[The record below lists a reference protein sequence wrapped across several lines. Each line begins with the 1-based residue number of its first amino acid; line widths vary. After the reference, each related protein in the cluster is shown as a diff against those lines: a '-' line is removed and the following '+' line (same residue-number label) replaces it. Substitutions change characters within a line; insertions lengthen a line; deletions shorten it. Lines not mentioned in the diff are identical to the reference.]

1 MINFKTLSKRIP
13 TNEEGIF
20 YKSIINENGKEVD
33 KTYIIRYRENDTD
46 KLKTIGKY
54 SQGIRINYCKQIR
67 NEILMKLRLG
77 EEPPT
82 VTKKKKKDST
92 KLDDFAEIYFKEK
105 ELEVKDIEKIK
116 RSYINHIKPFIG
128 HRAVDEITSD
138 DIKEIQKIKR
148 KVLAER
154 TINALIQIIGAI
166 YNIAIQK
173 EIFKGNNP
181 VNKNVKRFNVDNRRE
196 RYLTLEEINLLL
208 SKVKHE
214 EYLYIFVL
222 LALQTGGRLGT
233 ILSITQKDIK
243 LESNTV
249 QLKDHKNNTTYL
261 GFYNNELKYLLKKRI
276 EKLNANDFII
286 DRGEQVIKDR
296 LTKIYNKYFNIGL
309 ANDDRK
315 NRVVTHTLR
324 HTFASHLAIK
334 GTPIYTIQKLMNHKD
349 ITMTLRYA
357 KLAPDSGKDMVLG
370 LYKNFINDKNQTQ

>member
-67 NEILMKLRLG
+67 NEILIKLRLG

-82 VTKKKKKDST
+82 VAKKKKKDSA

-105 ELEVKDIEKIK
+105 EMEVKDIEKIK
-116 RSYINHIKPFIG
+116 KSYINHIKPFIG

-181 VNKNVKRFNVDNRRE
+181 VNKNVKRVNVDNRRE

-208 SKVKHE
+208 NEVEHE

-233 ILSITQKDIK
+233 ILSITKKDIK

-261 GFYNNELKYLLKKRI
+261 GFYNDGLRYLLKKRI

-286 DRGEQVIKDR
+286 GRGEQVIKDR
-296 LTKIYNKYFNIGL
+296 LTKIYNKYFNVGL
-309 ANDDRK
+309 SNDDRK

-357 KLAPDSGKDMVLG
+357 KLAPDSGKDMVLN
-370 LYKNFINDKNQTQ
+370 LYQI

>member
-1 MINFKTLSKRIP
+1 MINFKILSKRIP

-20 YKSIINENGKEVD
+20 YKSIINENGKEID

-82 VTKKKKKDST
+82 VAKKKKKDSI

-105 ELEVKDIEKIK
+105 EMEVKDIEKIK
-116 RSYINHIKPFIG
+116 KSYINHIKPFIG

-181 VNKNVKRFNVDNRRE
+181 VNKNVKRVNVDNRRE

-208 SKVKHE
+208 DEVKHE

-233 ILSITQKDIK
+233 ILSITKKDIK

-261 GFYNNELKYLLKKRI
+261 GFYNDELKYLLKKRI
-276 EKLNANDFII
+276 EKLNINDFII

-309 ANDDRK
+309 KNDDRK

-357 KLAPDSGKDMVLG
+357 KLAPDSGKDMVLN
-370 LYKNFINDKNQTQ
+370 LYSISDKEK

>member
-1 MINFKTLSKRIP
+1 MNLKTLSKRIP

-20 YKSIINENGKEVD
+20 YKRIINENGKEVD
-33 KTYIIRYRENDTD
+33 KTYLIRYRENDSD
-46 KLKTIGKY
+46 RLKTIGKH

-77 EEPPT
+77 EEPPA
-82 VTKKKKKDST
+82 VAKKKKKNIT
-92 KLDDFAEIYFKEK
+92 KLDNFAEIYFKEK
-105 ELEVKDIEKIK
+105 EMEVKDIEKIK
-116 RSYINHIKPFIG
+116 KSYINHIKPFLG
-128 HRAVDEITSD
+128 HKSVDEITSD

-154 TINALIQIIGAI
+154 TVNALIQIIGAI
-166 YNIAIQK
+166 YNVAIQK

-181 VNKNVKRFNVDNRRE
+181 VNKSVKRVNVDNKRE
-196 RYLTLEEINLLL
+196 RYLTHEEINILLDE
-208 SKVKHE
+208 VKHE
-214 EYLYIFVL
+214 EYLYIFVQ

-233 ILSITQKDIK
+233 ILSITKKDIK

-249 QLKDHKNNTTYL
+249 QLKDHKNNSTYL
-261 GFYNNELKYLLKKRI
+261 GFFNDELKYLLKKRI

-296 LTKIYNKYFNIGL
+296 LTKIYNRYFNVGL

-370 LYKNFINDKNQTQ
+370 LYQ

>member
-1 MINFKTLSKRIP
+1 MSLKTLSKRIP

-20 YKSIINENGKEVD
+20 FKQIINENAKEVD
-33 KTYIIRYRENDTD
+33 KVYIIRYRENNSD

-67 NEILMKLRLG
+67 NEILTKLRLG

-82 VTKKKKKDST
+82 IAKTKKKKIT
-92 KLDDFAEIYFKEK
+92 ILNDFAEVYFKEK
-105 ELEVKDIEKIK
+105 ETEVKDIEKIK
-116 RSYINHIKPFIG
+116 RSYQIHIQPFLG
-128 HRAVDEITSD
+128 NKFVDEITSD
-138 DIKEIQKIKR
+138 DIKELQKFKR

-166 YNIAIQK
+166 FNVAIQK

-181 VNKNVKRFNVDNRRE
+181 VNKNVKRVNVDNRRE
-196 RYLTLEEINLLL
+196 RFLSLDEIKILLNEI
-208 SKVKHE
+208 KHV

-222 LALQTGGRLGT
+222 LSLQTGGRMGT
-233 ILSITQKDIK
+233 ILSITKKDIK
-243 LESNTV
+243 LESNSV
-249 QLKDHKNNTTYL
+249 QLKDHKNNSTYL
-261 GFYNNELKYLLKKRI
+261 GFYNEELKYLLQKRI
-276 EKLNANDFII
+276 DRLKINDPII
-286 DRGEQVIKDR
+286 DRGQQVIQDR
-296 LTKIYNKYFNIGL
+296 LTKIYNKFFNQGL
-309 ANDDRK
+309 KKDDRK

-324 HTFASHLAIK
+324 HTFASHLAIN

-370 LYKNFINDKNQTQ
+370 LYK

>member
-1 MINFKTLSKRIP
+1 MNLKTLSKRIP

-20 YKSIINENGKEVD
+20 YKRIINENGKEVD
-33 KTYIIRYRENDTD
+33 KTYLIRYRENDSD
-46 KLKTIGKY
+46 RLKTIGKH

-77 EEPPT
+77 EEPPA
-82 VTKKKKKDST
+82 VVKKKKKNIT

-105 ELEVKDIEKIK
+105 EMEVKDIEKIK
-116 RSYINHIKPFIG
+116 KSYINHIKPYIG
-128 HRAVDEITSD
+128 HRSVDEITSD
-138 DIKEIQKIKR
+138 DIKEIQRIKR
-148 KVLAER
+148 KILAER
-154 TINALIQIIGAI
+154 TVNALIQIIGAI
-166 YNIAIQK
+166 YNVAIQK

-181 VNKNVKRFNVDNRRE
+181 VNKSVKRVNVDNKRE
-196 RYLTLEEINLLL
+196 RYLVREEISILLDE
-208 SKVKHE
+208 VKHE
-214 EYLYIFVL
+214 EYLHIFVQ

-233 ILSITQKDIK
+233 ILSITKKDIK
-243 LESNTV
+243 LESNTI
-249 QLKDHKNNTTYL
+249 QLKDHKNNSTYL
-261 GFYNNELKYLLKKRI
+261 GFFNDELKYLLEKRI
-276 EKLNANDFII
+276 KNLNANDLII
-286 DRGEQVIKDR
+286 NRGQQVIQDR
-296 LTKIYNKYFNIGL
+296 LTKIYNKHFNVGL

-370 LYKNFINDKNQTQ
+370 LYA

>member
-1 MINFKTLSKRIP
+1 M
-13 TNEEGIF
+13 
-20 YKSIINENGKEVD
+20 GKH
-33 KTYIIRYRENDTD
+33 
-46 KLKTIGKY
+46 

-77 EEPPT
+77 EEPPA
-82 VTKKKKKDST
+82 VAKKKKKTST
-92 KLDDFAEIYFKEK
+92 KFDDFAEIYFKEK

-116 RSYINHIKPFIG
+116 KSYINHIKPFIG

-138 DIKEIQKIKR
+138 EIKEIQKIKR

-173 EIFKGNNP
+173 EIYKGNSP
-181 VNKNVKRFNVDNRRE
+181 VNKNIKRSNVDNKRE
-196 RYLTLEEINLLL
+196 RYLTLEEINIL
-208 SKVKHE
+208 SNEIKHV
-214 EYLYIFVL
+214 EYLYIFVQI
-222 LALQTGGRLGT
+222 ALQTGARMGSILT
-233 ILSITQKDIK
+233 ITKKDIK
-243 LESNTV
+243 LESNTI
-249 QLKDHKNNTTYL
+249 QIKDHKNNSTYL
-261 GFYNNELKYLLKKRI
+261 GFFNDELKYLLQKRSL
-276 EKLNANDFII
+276 KLNANDLII
-286 DRGEQVIKDR
+286 DRGQQIIQDR
-296 LTKIYNKYFNIGL
+296 LTKIYNKYFNVGL

-370 LYKNFINDKNQTQ
+370 LYND

>member
-1 MINFKTLSKRIP
+1 MMNFKILSKRIP

-20 YKSIINENGKEVD
+20 YKSIINENGKEID

-82 VTKKKKKDST
+82 VAKKKKKDSA

-105 ELEVKDIEKIK
+105 EMEVKDIEKIK
-116 RSYINHIKPFIG
+116 KSYINHIKPFIG
-128 HRAVDEITSD
+128 HRAGDEITSD
-138 DIKEIQKIKR
+138 DIKEIKKIKR

-181 VNKNVKRFNVDNRRE
+181 VNKNVKRVNVDNRRE

-208 SKVKHE
+208 NEVRHE
-214 EYLYIFVL
+214 EYLYTFVQ

-233 ILSITQKDIK
+233 ILSIKKKDIK

-249 QLKDHKNNTTYL
+249 QLKDHKNNSTYL
-261 GFYNNELKYLLKKRI
+261 GFYNDELKYLLKKRI

-296 LTKIYNKYFNIGL
+296 LTKIYNKYFNVGL

-357 KLAPDSGKDMVLG
+357 KLAPDSGKEMVLN
-370 LYKNFINDKNQTQ
+370 LYDNINKI

>member
-1 MINFKTLSKRIP
+1 MSLKTLSKRIP

-20 YKSIINENGKEVD
+20 FKQIINENAKEVD
-33 KTYIIRYRENDTD
+33 KVYIIRYRENNSD

-67 NEILMKLRLG
+67 NEILTKLRLG

-82 VTKKKKKDST
+82 ITKTKKKKIIT
-92 KLDDFAEIYFKEK
+92 LNDFSEVYFKEK
-105 ELEVKDIEKIK
+105 ETEVKDIEKIK
-116 RSYINHIKPFIG
+116 RSYQIHIQPFLG
-128 HRAVDEITSD
+128 NKFVDEITSD
-138 DIKEIQKIKR
+138 DIKELQKFKR

-166 YNIAIQK
+166 FNVAIQK

-181 VNKNVKRFNVDNRRE
+181 VNKNVKRVNVDNRRE
-196 RYLTLEEINLLL
+196 RFLSLDEIKILLNEI
-208 SKVKHE
+208 KHV

-222 LALQTGGRLGT
+222 LSLQTGGRMGT
-233 ILSITQKDIK
+233 ILSITKKDIK
-243 LESNTV
+243 LESNSV
-249 QLKDHKNNTTYL
+249 QLKDHKNNSTYL
-261 GFYNNELKYLLKKRI
+261 GFYNEELKYLLQKRI
-276 EKLNANDFII
+276 DRLKINDPII
-286 DRGEQVIKDR
+286 DRGQQVIQDR
-296 LTKIYNKYFNIGL
+296 LTKIYNKFFNQGL
-309 ANDDRK
+309 KKDDRK

-324 HTFASHLAIK
+324 HTFASHLAIN

-370 LYKNFINDKNQTQ
+370 LYKWKKLKEMNYNI